1 MTREEAIRWLIS
13 VKEEVDEYESTMI
26 YISDKE
32 ADALGM
38 AIEALQA
45 DRPKPTGDLIS
56 RADAIALAKEPITP
70 TGDATFDNA
79 REWEREGFVD
89 ELMELPSADRP
100 TGEWIFEKT
109 DEYKRTYCS
118 VCGAS
123 APFIC
128 ISEDIYGR
136 RLHGRRRKT
145 KFCPNCGADMRGEIE

>member
-1 MTREEAIRWLIS
+1 MTKEEVIRWLIS
-13 VKEEVDEYESTMI
+13 VKEEVDEYEVTMI
-26 YISDKE
+26 YVSDKE

-38 AIEALQA
+38 AIEALQEETIPLSVADKIGEEREQLQEKVAELQEKIA
-45 DRPKPTGDLIS
+45 DRPH
-56 RADAIALAKEPITP
+56 
-70 TGDATFDNA
+70 
-79 REWEREGFVD
+79 
-89 ELMELPSADRP
+89 
-100 TGEWIFEKT
+100 GEWIFEET

-145 KFCPNCGADMRGEIE
+145 KFCPNCGADMRGENK